1 LRKRST
7 MLCDQAANEKK
18 GPIDFAIITALK
30 LERDAV
36 LQRLDEGY
44 EQVQE
49 DEEPL
54 TYYYGH
60 ITIPSSGERY
70 SVVLVMLLKMGN
82 DEAAVATTRL
92 IRRWQPQ
99 HALMVGIAGGVPGKG
114 RARRCRRRRLHLLL
128 RASKAHP

>member
-1 LRKRST
+1 MLR
-7 MLCDQAANEKK
+7 DQTTGETK

-30 LERDAV
+30 LERDAA

-44 EQVQE
+44 ERVQE

-70 SVVLVMLLKMGN
+70 SVVLVMLLKMAGS
-82 DEAAVATTRL
+82 
-92 IRRWQPQ
+92 QP
-99 HALMVGIAGGVPGKG
+99 AILMK
-114 RARRCRRRRLHLLL
+114 
-128 RASKAHP
+128 

>member
-1 LRKRST
+1 MKMVHLAEV

-36 LQRLDEGY
+36 LRRLDEGY

-70 SVVLVMLLKMGN
+70 SVVFPIFKSITR
-82 DEAAVATTRL
+82 TTL
-92 IRRWQPQ
+92 
-99 HALMVGIAGGVPGKG
+99 
-114 RARRCRRRRLHLLL
+114 
-128 RASKAHP
+128 